1 MSGQEGSA
9 GRAEGER
16 RWSRELLLI
25 ASGDGRQVVVVVVV
39 TVVHLSSGGGGGRTD
54 GRSAGLDG
62 VAVQAGLA
70 GVEIATPRRRSH
82 EEVGHDKVIEKI
94 AARSQ
99 T

>member
-1 MSGQEGSA
+1 
-9 GRAEGER
+9 
-16 RWSRELLLI
+16 LLLI
-25 ASGDGRQVVVVVVV
+25 ASGDGRQVVVV
-39 TVVHLSSGGGGGRTD
+39 TVVHLSSGGGRTD

>member
-1 MSGQEGSA
+1 MGNVSGQEGSA

-25 ASGDGRQVVVVVVV
+25 ASGDGRQVVVV
-39 TVVHLSSGGGGGRTD
+39 TVVHLSSGGGRTD